1 MVTIVRFS
9 EKLVIPIIWF
19 WTRNHFQGLISK
31 LAEKFQMSTSATRSA
46 HVPGAKVIAYYADA
60 DGQFSTIKIG
70 YDVDLFDEA
79 VRKIPFGEI
88 RTREEEPSKDV
99 NDQLAANER
108 NLNDLS
114 IHQSNQPNEAPAS
127 KPQPIQ
133 IKKEDIQF
141 VSTQLEVGAKVA
153 ENALKRAEGSLE
165 DALLFLIRETTTTS

>member
-1 MVTIVRFS
+1 MELDENQRGEKGLKKSGQTLLVHVQVRMRFMV
-9 EKLVIPIIWF
+9 EW
-19 WTRNHFQGLISK
+19 
-31 LAEKFQMSTSATRSA
+31 
-46 HVPGAKVIAYYADA
+46 D
-60 DGQFSTIKIG
+60 KIG

-165 DALLFLIRETTTTS
+165 DALLFLIRETTTTSWHQRLRTYVLFDQVAYR